1 MEEYV
6 AGLRARAGE
15 ALQMEYQ
22 HVLMV
27 NRDPV
32 LLDLAR
38 ALLQEERY
46 NVTTTNAVP
55 LTFALIA
62 AARPALLIIDL
73 NLTEQSGWDLLIR
86 LHQEALTAAI
96 PVVVTARDARLLAHA
111 HRYPDL
117 FGAQSY
123 LAIPFSV
130 DALLGHVRARIGGSE
145 TTQDP
150 AER

>member
-62 AARPALLIIDL
+62 AARPALIIIDL
-73 NLTEQSGWDLLIR
+73 TITESSGWDLLIR
-86 LHQEALTAAI
+86 LHAEAVTAAI
-96 PVVVTARDARLLAHA
+96 PVIITASDARLLAHVDRYRYLYGGQA
-111 HRYPDL
+111 HL
-117 FGAQSY
+117 EV
-123 LAIPFSV
+123 PFSV
-130 DALLGHVRARIGGSE
+130 ATLLDAVRALI
-145 TTQDP
+145 D
-150 AER
+150 AA